1 MKILVLGNA
10 IVDVILNIKH
20 LPQTGDDIYC
30 QKQAV
35 NIWGCA
41 YNVATILKHFLNY
54 FTPKTSTFS
63 KYVQDIPQP
72 LQVP

>member
-30 QKQAV
+30 EKQAV
-35 NIWGCA
+35 NIGGCA
-41 YNVATILKHFLNY
+41 YNVATIL
-54 FTPKTSTFS
+54 PA
-63 KYVQDIPQP
+63 D
-72 LQVP
+72 VPTYCYNFYSIFF

>member
-35 NIWGCA
+35 NIGGCA
-41 YNVATILKHFLNY
+41 YNY
-54 FTPKTSTFS
+54 FKT
-63 KYVQDIPQP
+63 
-72 LQVP
+72 L

>member
-35 NIWGCA
+35 NIGGCA
-41 YNVATILKHFLNY
+41 YNLSLIH
-54 FTPKTSTFS
+54 
-63 KYVQDIPQP
+63 I
-72 LQVP
+72 